1 MRKVL
6 LTLASICFVI
16 SLYAQETSNFTIIDG
31 TKLIWQKVYETNLSE
46 QELLNTLINSGNFT
60 DILSVDGKT
69 TFNVNRAKVDYESAG
84 YTRMDIPIY
93 VSGNDL
99 SCFVTVQV
107 KEGRYRVT
115 VERMSLVAHTT
126 GGLYVEGES
135 SPIETHAVKK
145 GGYTNHF
152 NKSPKVI
159 YDKCLSDLF
168 VIKEK
173 TYINEDW

>member
-31 TKLIWQKVYETNLSE
+31 TKLIWQKVYETKLSE

-93 VSGNDL
+93 VSANDL

-115 VERMSLVAHTT
+115 VERISLIAHTT
-126 GGLYVEGES
+126 GGLYV
-135 SPIETHAVKK
+135 
-145 GGYTNHF
+145 
-152 NKSPKVI
+152 
-159 YDKCLSDLF
+159 CR
-168 VIKEK
+168 
-173 TYINEDW
+173 